1 MKRVSILLL
10 LPLAL
15 LLCGCGKTVPEE
27 HSTSLFAMDT
37 YMELKVW
44 TSDDGTALDAAAE
57 RVAELEKTF
66 SVNIENSDIYRINS
80 AQGAPVQV
88 CPETE
93 TVIRRAKEISEES
106 GGALAISI
114 YPVLQAWGFTTQ
126 EMHVPDAGQLEAL
139 LPLVD
144 DRKIRLDGDTVT
156 VPAEMQLDL
165 GSVAKGYTGDE
176 IIRIMREAGAE
187 SGIIS
192 LGGNVQALGAKPDG
206 SPWKVGIVNPFSPD
220 EQLGVVEVKDRAV
233 ITSGN
238 YERYFEENGRRYWH
252 ILDSADGCP
261 AENGLVSVTVIGD
274 SGLDCDALS
283 TALFVEG
290 TERAAEHWRRRQDFE
305 MLLVTDDGRILLTEG
320 VSATFS
326 NQSGMPVEVIGNE

>member
-15 LLCGCGKTVPEE
+15 LLCGCGKAVPEE

-37 YMELKVW
+37 YMELRTW
-44 TSDDGTALDAAAE
+44 TSDDGKALETAAE

-66 SVNIENSDIYRINS
+66 SVTLESSDIHRINN
-80 AQGAPVQV
+80 AQGATVQV
-88 CPETE
+88 SPETA
-93 TVIRRAKEISEES
+93 TVIRRAKEIGEES

-114 YPVLQAWGFTTQ
+114 YPVLRAWGFTTQ
-126 EMHVPDAGQLEAL
+126 EMHVPDAGELEAL

-144 DRKIRLDGDTVT
+144 DRRIRLDGDTVT

-176 IIRIMREAGAE
+176 MLRILREAGAE
-187 SGIIS
+187 SAIIS
-192 LGGNVQALGAKPDG
+192 LGGNVQALGARPDG
-206 SPWKVGIVNPFSPD
+206 SPWRVGIVDPFSPD

-238 YERYFEENGRRYWH
+238 YERYFEENGQRYWH

-261 AENGLVSVTVIGD
+261 ADNGLVSVTVIGD

-290 TERAAEHWRRRQDFE
+290 TERAAEHWRSRQDFE
-305 MLLVTDDGRILLTEG
+305 MLLVTDDGRILLTQGISE
-320 VSATFS
+320 AFS
-326 NQSGMPVEVIGNE
+326 NRSGMPVEVIGNE